1 MAQTK
6 KLTGMQKA
14 AILLIALGPDVSS
27 NLIKRLPDRVIE
39 KVSYEI
45 ANTTGIPAQLRN
57 DVLNEFQDMSMA
69 QDYITEGG
77 LDYARN
83 LLTRALGP
91 HKAKEII
98 SAVSEITQQHKPF
111 SMARKADPQHLFNTI
126 SREHPQTIA
135 LILCYLQPDKSAT
148 VLSGLPKELQM
159 DVAYR
164 IATMGGT
171 SPQVVSQVESVL
183 EKKLSSVIGKDF
195 TDIGGV
201 NSLVEILNSA
211 DRSTEKVILD
221 DLEKEQPDLAE
232 KVREGLFVFEDI
244 VLLDS
249 ASIQRVIRDVD
260 NADLAL
266 ALKGSS
272 EEVADVIYSNLSKR
286 ATETLKEDIE
296 FMGPVKLVQ
305 VEEAQKK
312 IVGIIRMLDEAGEI
326 IIVRGGDD
334 ILVV

>member
-1 MAQTK
+1 
-6 KLTGMQKA
+6 
-14 AILLIALGPDVSS
+14 
-27 NLIKRLPDRVIE
+27 
-39 KVSYEI
+39 
-45 ANTTGIPAQLRN
+45 
-57 DVLNEFQDMSMA
+57 
-69 QDYITEGG
+69 
-77 LDYARN
+77 
-83 LLTRALGP
+83 
-91 HKAKEII
+91 
-98 SAVSEITQQHKPF
+98 
-111 SMARKADPQHLFNTI
+111 
-126 SREHPQTIA
+126 
-135 LILCYLQPDKSAT
+135 
-148 VLSGLPKELQM
+148 M